1 MAEFKDRI
9 KELRLEHDYSM
20 GDVVLEIN
28 KRYGA
33 RLTTSH
39 ICRYE
44 NGDRTPSI
52 TIASY
57 FCKFYGVTADY
68 LLGLT
73 DDKQGHFGTVYSELP
88 GQHRQVKAVTKK
100 KEDNVG

>member
-9 KELRLEHDYSM
+9 KELRLEKEYSM
-20 GDVVLEIN
+20 GDVVVEIN

-33 RLTTSH
+33 KLTTSH
-39 ICRYE
+39 ISRYE
-44 NGDRTPSI
+44 SGDRTPSI

-73 DDKQGHFGTVYSELP
+73 DDRNGHFGTVYSGQP
-88 GQHRQVKAVTKK
+88 GQHRQVQAVSRK
-100 KEDNVG
+100 KEDNAG